1 MPAIPVSSI
10 APPSINFS
18 AYISEF
24 AGTALLHPL
33 PPYPPLQAPTH
44 KAHSLSAYTYLRYF
58 FDLLYQELYSEHQN
72 VRLYD
77 MYNVPLYIHDL
88 AASQFK
94 LVVPGIREGCPR
106 VAIGDMVHIRQIR
119 TNGYNMFPPVGFT
132 GDISLTIY
140 ELIKIIKY

>member
-44 KAHSLSAYTYLRYF
+44 KAHSLSTYTYLRYF

-77 MYNVPLYIHDL
+77 MFNVPLYIYDL

-94 LVVPGIREGCPR
+94 LIVPGIREGCPK

-132 GDISLTIY
+132 GDIFLAIH
-140 ELIKIIKY
+140 EFIKVI